1 MSTLSIR
8 YKKSDEP
15 LPSGSVRKQNLSIH
29 VNPSASYIIGS
40 DTGLQTNRPVLK
52 SAAVQDYQIAESR
65 GNGSVGFYSPQST
78 SELVQFC
85 NVTSGV
91 NLSSSVESALN
102 HISTLDNYYAIAQ
115 GGASMQNIPAN
126 LPIDGLGVYVDCTN
140 PDSYDDNVWKDVSGN
155 ALSFSKVGSISKG
168 TFPTGAAGKPAW
180 AFNGSGYFQCTI
192 DPRTVNMGGDCTLIM
207 MVYCETPSVRK
218 TIFELGGGPY
228 SSYQQS
234 IACTWETSNT
244 ISYYSRRTDDYD
256 YANMDTMTA
265 NSWNM
270 MALKMST
277 GLTTTARTGFR
288 SKNGAAFSSNYV
300 SRSDTALTIGNNI
313 KIGNGYA
320 GTCTDGGIGAV
331 LCYNK
336 MLSDTEIAKVYEVIG
351 PAFGLS

>member
-1 MSTLSIR
+1 MSTLSCR
-8 YKKSDEP
+8 FKKLSEG
-15 LPSGSVRKQNLSIH
+15 LTSGSVSKQNLNIH
-29 VNPSASYIIGS
+29 VNPSASGNS
-40 DTGLQTNRPVLK
+40 VDSGDLSTNDPILS
-52 SAAVQDYQIAESR
+52 SAGQNYQIAQAR
-65 GNGSVGFYSPQST
+65 GNGSIGYYSPQST
-78 SELVQFC
+78 AELVQFC

-102 HISTLDNYYAIAQ
+102 HISTLDNYYTIAG

-140 PDSYDDNVWKDVSGN
+140 PDSYDDNAWKDVSGN

-168 TFPTGAAGKPAW
+168 VFPTGAAGKPAW
-180 AFNGSGYFQCTI
+180 VFNGSGYFQCTV

-207 MVYCETPSVRK
+207 MVYCESPSVRK

-228 SSYQQS
+228 QSYQQS
-234 IACTWETSNT
+234 IACTWETSNA
-244 ISYYSRRTDDYD
+244 ISYYSRYLDDYD
-256 YANMDTMTA
+256 FANMDTMTA

-277 GLTTTARTGFR
+277 GLTATARTGFR
-288 SKNGAAFSSNYV
+288 SKNGAAFSSNYT
-300 SRSDTALTIGNNI
+300 SRSDTALIIGNTI

-336 MLSDTEIAKVYEVIG
+336 MLTDLEIEKVYSVIG
-351 PAFGLS
+351 PAFGLN

>member
-1 MSTLSIR
+1 MSLNNSISTK
-8 YKKSDEP
+8 YNKLTDS
-15 LPSGSVRKQNLSIH
+15 LASGSVRKDNLAIH
-29 VNPSASYIIGS
+29 VNPSSSVVGLGS
-40 DTGLQTNRPVLK
+40 VIPVIDPGG
-52 SAAVQDYQIAESR
+52 DYQIAHATGV
-65 GNGSVGFYSPQST
+65 GNAIIYSPANT
-78 SELVQFC
+78 AELIQFC

-102 HISTLDNYYAIAQ
+102 HISTIDNYYAIHQ
-115 GGASMQNIPAN
+115 SGASLQNIPAN

-155 ALSFSKVGSISKG
+155 GLSFSKVNSISKG
-168 TFPTGAAGKPAW
+168 TFPSQNGYPAW
-180 AFNGSGYFQCTI
+180 VFNGSGYFQCSTN
-192 DPRTVNMGGDCTLIM
+192 PRTVNMGGDCTLIM
-207 MVYCETPSVRK
+207 MVYCESPSVRK

-234 IACTWETSNT
+234 IACTWETSNS

-256 YANMDTMTA
+256 YANMGTMTA
-265 NSWNM
+265 DSWNM

-277 GLTTTARTGFR
+277 GLTATARTGFR
-288 SKNGAAFSSNYV
+288 STNGNNFAANYT
-300 SRSDTALTIGNNI
+300 SRSSTALTIGNNI

-336 MLSDTEIAKVYEVIG
+336 MLSDEEIEKVYSVIG
-351 PAFGLS
+351 PAFGLN

>member
-1 MSTLSIR
+1 MSSLSAR
-8 YKKSDEP
+8 YKKLSES
-15 LPSGSVRKQNLSIH
+15 LPSGSVRKINLSIH
-29 VNPSASYIIGS
+29 VNPSSSVFGQS
-40 DTGLQTNRPVLK
+40 NRPILGSVGG
-52 SAAVQDYQIAESR
+52 DYQIAQATDV
-65 GNGSVGFYSPQST
+65 GSVRFYSPANT
-78 SELVQFC
+78 AELVQFC
-85 NVTSGV
+85 KVTSGV

-102 HISTLDNYYAIAQ
+102 HISTLDNYYSIAG
-115 GGASMQNIPAN
+115 GGASMQNIPSN

-140 PDSYDDNVWKDVSGN
+140 PESYDDNAWKDVSGN
-155 ALSFSKVGSISKG
+155 GLSFSKVGSISKSS
-168 TFPTGAAGKPAW
+168 FPSENGFPAW

-228 SSYQQS
+228 QSYQQS
-234 IACTWETSNT
+234 IACTWETSNA
-244 ISYYSRRTDDYD
+244 ISYYSRYLDDYD
-256 YANMDTMTA
+256 FANMDTMTA

-277 GLTTTARTGFR
+277 GLTATARTGFR
-288 SKNGAAFSSNYV
+288 SKNGAAFSSNYT
-300 SRSDTALTIGNNI
+300 SRSDTALIIGNNI

-336 MLSDTEIAKVYEVIG
+336 MLTDLEIEKVYSVIG
-351 PAFGLS
+351 PAFGLN